1 VSKIYQR
8 RLIRLQDERETALE
22 LVSFVHDNWYTK
34 SFFNEAAFRGRTLA
48 EIARLAESLETT
60 FITALFAAFE
70 GILRE
75 HMSQHHSGTL
85 VPESAGAAF
94 LIDQAAV
101 AQPVRISVSLGN
113 QVHRVRQ
120 YRNSLMHPAGRDAA
134 EVSFTEAL
142 AHLSRYVG
150 WLPNPYE

>member
-1 VSKIYQR
+1 MSELYQR

-22 LVSFVHDNWYTK
+22 LVSFVHDNWCSK
-34 SFFNEAAFRGRTLA
+34 SFFNEAAFQGRTLA
-48 EIARLAESLETT
+48 EVARLAESLDTT
-60 FITALFAAFE
+60 YTTALFATFE
-70 GILRE
+70 GMLRE
-75 HMSQHHSGTL
+75 HMSQHHSGIL
-85 VPESAGAAF
+85 VPENAEAAF

-101 AQPVRISVSLGN
+101 AQPVRISVSLCN

-142 AHLSRYVG
+142 AYLSRYVG
-150 WLPNPYE
+150 WLPEPL